1 MNGFP
6 RILEGIVLYRLDR
19 RIVMILL
26 ALMCCASC
34 SKTPTAPTPPPPPPV
49 AEPPELTCPSPAPV
63 SALTSA
69 GAAVNFAP
77 PETRKGEGTVSVAC
91 TPESGTMFPV
101 GVTQAECVATD
112 SLSRKASCTFS
123 ITVAGPPR
131 LQRTRIMTFGD
142 SLTFGSTLL
151 GNDPYDFVFPTA
163 TAYPTVLGQLL
174 SARYTDQRITV
185 FNRGLVG
192 EQAWRAL
199 ARFGVAFA
207 EDKPD
212 VVVLLE
218 GYNDY
223 RVALAEGTTFG
234 VDNAVYGMSQL
245 AGEARRRGARVFIC
259 TLTPG
264 KQGRVQIPAS
274 VLETINERYRQI
286 ARAEGAVLIDL
297 YAALL
302 PDLNA
307 NVSVDGL
314 HLTPLGYRRLAET
327 VFAAIR
333 ADLEA
338 R

>member
-1 MNGFP
+1 
-6 RILEGIVLYRLDR
+6 
-19 RIVMILL
+19 
-26 ALMCCASC
+26 
-34 SKTPTAPTPPPPPPV
+34 
-49 AEPPELTCPSPAPV
+49 
-63 SALTSA
+63 
-69 GAAVNFAP
+69 
-77 PETRKGEGTVSVAC
+77 
-91 TPESGTMFPV
+91 MFPV
-101 GVTQAECVATD
+101 GVTQTECVATD
-112 SLSRKASCTFS
+112 SLGRKASCTFS
-123 ITVAGPPR
+123 VTVAAPPR
-131 LQRTRIMTFGD
+131 LSRTRILAFGD

-151 GNDPYDFVFPTA
+151 GNDPYAFVFPTG

-185 FNRGLVG
+185 FNEGLVG

-199 ARFGVAFA
+199 SRFGLAMVSTS
-207 EDKPD
+207 PD

-234 VDNAVYGMSQL
+234 VDNAAYGISQL
-245 AGEARRRGARVFIC
+245 AAEARRRGARVFIC

-264 KQGRVQIPAS
+264 KPGRVQIPAS
-274 VLETINERYRQI
+274 VLEAINGRFRQI
-286 ARAEGAVLIDL
+286 ARAEGAVLVDL

-314 HLTPLGYRRLAET
+314 HLTPLGYRRVAET

-333 ADLEA
+333 ADLEVK
-338 R
+338 